1 MQNKRS
7 TITIASLLIKNNN
20 KKYKKTNHNQEVE
33 ERREIEVTILR
44 QFGGK
49 EEGQNFLSF
58 IGQLGRTEYR

>member
-1 MQNKRS
+1 MIYHNNRVSVNK
-7 TITIASLLIKNNN
+7 NHN
-20 KKYKKTNHNQEVE
+20 KKFVGEVG

>member
-1 MQNKRS
+1 M
-7 TITIASLLIKNNN
+7 IYHNNRVSVD
-20 KKYKKTNHNQEVE
+20 KQQKYKIQNTNHNQEVG

-49 EEGQNFLSF
+49 EEGRNFLSF